1 MDHAT
6 NMVTSDIELG
16 YQLRLDTYKYSRR
29 LCNKRRAR
37 KQGAMCE
44 LKSRV

>member
-16 YQLRLDTYKYSRR
+16 YQLLFHGNGWTHTSILGGYAINAVRENRE
-29 LCNKRRAR
+29 LCA
-37 KQGAMCE
+37 
-44 LKSRV
+44 S